1 MNGNSMTSAA
11 LTLICIAQYYCI
23 RGKSVYPRKE
33 MSTPAATA
41 EPMTPLMLL
50 DMQ

>member
-1 MNGNSMTSAA
+1 MSITSAA
-11 LTLICIAQYYCI
+11 L
-23 RGKSVYPRKE
+23 VYLGIMRCAERYPKKE

-41 EPMTPLMLL
+41 EPITPLMLL